1 MSLFKSIVFL
11 TSIVQSGLPFF
22 ISPQTLTINGFTG
35 AIMSATF
42 GPAVIGECLRHTIA
56 KNVVNLSRN
65 MTDSNSMTAG
75 IPSDILSG
83 LIQRQALVVS
93 MKEIYGWLLFAA
105 VITLLILFIS
115 YSNIRPWAIFPRWST
130 IRKNISNNISPNNI
144 A

>member
-1 MSLFKSIVFL
+1 
-11 TSIVQSGLPFF
+11 
-22 ISPQTLTINGFTG
+22 
-35 AIMSATF
+35 
-42 GPAVIGECLRHTIA
+42 
-56 KNVVNLSRN
+56 

-93 MKEIYGWLLFAA
+93 MKEIYGWLLFAV
-105 VITLLILFIS
+105 VITLLILFTS